1 MSEVELAVHP
11 IARTDVEDFLF
22 AEAELLDEWRL
33 PEWLEL
39 FTDDAIYYVPAT
51 DLAVDAS
58 PDNNLFY
65 VADDR
70 FRLSERVKRLMKRTA
85 HAEFRDGYVFRQQ
98 PVSSGAGQRH
108 VQDQGKALPSRQR
121 RSSRPGARQHHSVK
135 VTPGMDKKLKNNVA
149 VVTGAARGIGL
160 AIAERLARDGARL
173 VVADLDEAE
182 LDKATEH
189 LIKEFGAEVASYAGD
204 LSSESVAK
212 GTIDLAVDRFGRL
225 DVLVNNAGGG
235 IIRAFAE
242 HTPETLRTTIDR
254 NLWTVLW
261 CSWHAIPK
269 MRANSYGRIVN
280 LGADSVRNGLW
291 DHAAYNAA
299 KGGVHGL
306 TTGMAREFARDGIT
320 VNTVAPCAVNTPQM
334 VAITKRDPA
343 LAAKFVSV
351 IPMGRPAEMEEV
363 ASMVSYL
370 ASAEASFVTGQVI
383 SVNGG
388 STML

>member
-1 MSEVELAVHP
+1 MS
-11 IARTDVEDFLF
+11 R
-22 AEAELLDEWRL
+22 
-33 PEWLEL
+33 
-39 FTDDAIYYVPAT
+39 
-51 DLAVDAS
+51 
-58 PDNNLFY
+58 
-65 VADDR
+65 
-70 FRLSERVKRLMKRTA
+70 
-85 HAEFRDGYVFRQQ
+85 
-98 PVSSGAGQRH
+98 
-108 VQDQGKALPSRQR
+108 
-121 RSSRPGARQHHSVK
+121 
-135 VTPGMDKKLKNNVA
+135 KLHDNVA

-160 AIAERLARDGARL
+160 AIAERLARDGAKL
-173 VVADLDEAE
+173 VIADLDAAE
-182 LDKATEH
+182 LEKAKLH
-189 LIKEFGAEVASYAGD
+189 LSKEFGTEVASHAGD
-204 LSSESVAK
+204 LSSENVARD
-212 GTIDLAVDRFGRL
+212 TIQLALDRFGKL
-225 DVLVNNAGGG
+225 DILVNNAGGG
-235 IIRAFAE
+235 IIKAFVD
-242 HTPETLRTTIDR
+242 HTPETLKTTIDR

-261 CSWHAIPK
+261 CSWYAVPQ
-269 MRANSYGRIVN
+269 MRAKAYGRIIN
-280 LGADSVRNGLW
+280 MGADSVRNGLW

-334 VAITKRDPA
+334 VEITKRDPV